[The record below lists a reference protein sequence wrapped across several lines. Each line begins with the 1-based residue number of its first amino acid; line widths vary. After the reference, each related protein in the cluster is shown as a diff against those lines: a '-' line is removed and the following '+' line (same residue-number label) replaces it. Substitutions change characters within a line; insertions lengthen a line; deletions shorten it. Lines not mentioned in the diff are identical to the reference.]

1 MSLTEDAKQLH
12 GDLVRLRRELH
23 AAPEV
28 GLHLPRTQERVLAAL
43 DGLPLEV
50 GTGTALTSVTAV
62 LRGGRPGPTV
72 LLRGDMDAL
81 PVANVPTSTTPRRF
95 PATCTRAGTTCT
107 PRCSSAPP
115 TCCRR
120 GASTSRATS
129 VFMFQPGEEGYDGA
143 GHMLAEG
150 VLEASGSRPVA
161 AYGLHVSASGAPGGV
176 FVTRKAR

>member
-62 LRGGRPGPTV
+62 LRGGRPGPTGPAA
-72 LLRGDMDAL
+72 RRHGR
-81 PVANVPTSTTPRRF
+81 VAGGRT
-95 PATCTRAGTTCT
+95 
-107 PRCSSAPP
+107 
-115 TCCRR
+115 CRR
-120 GASTSRATS
+120 RLRLDGSRPHARVRARPAHLDVVGAAHLLSARREHLAGDV

-161 AYGLHVSASGAPGGV
+161 AYGLHVSASEPQAACSS
-176 FVTRKAR
+176 RARAR